1 MGKPYVRRE
10 AQLKAEVLQ
19 IVERSPLPVRQ
30 TLQELQI
37 APSTYYR
44 WKSRYRDKGFN
55 GLVDR
60 PPEPRRVWNRLATK
74 QRRYVV
80 RYALEHPSLSPREVA
95 TTLVDEQVMYVSE
108 STVYRILK
116 EAGLIKPP
124 STKGFPA
131 GKEFHTKTA
140 RPNELWQT
148 DASYFFV
155 VGWGYYYLISVLDDY
170 SRMIVGWRVQTSMS
184 SADII
189 EVVQDAVEFTGQPTA
204 PVEPGPALLSD
215 NGPGFLS
222 RALDEFL
229 RARFMKHIFASP
241 FHPQTNGKLERYHR
255 TAKAKVN
262 VFVHHSLEELVAA
275 MEGFVRYYNYERYHE
290 CFGNQRKWDTLRPER
305 LEIGRGLGELPEGL
319 VVAPSPF
326 DCVSLHLLPA
336 LQYPFPP
343 PVEHICRCHIA
354 QRLVIAP
361 VVVVGHEGGKGSLQI
376 GSHLVGDLLDVSL
389 DSLVIA
395 LQLAVGLRVE
405 GCSPDVLDSHQAQV
419 VSEATGHIS

>member
-44 WKSRYRDKGFN
+44 WKSRYRDQGFN

-108 STVYRILK
+108 STVYRVLK

-124 STKGFPA
+124 ETKGFPA

-189 EVVQDAVEFTGQPTA
+189 EVVQDAVEFTGQDVHPRPTCWGLPGDRGLA
-204 PVEPGPALLSD
+204 PLRYPTTDKRKQPPSPG
-215 NGPGFLS
+215 
-222 RALDEFL
+222 RAASCEY
-229 RARFMKHIFASP
+229 RAARKSGNS
-241 FHPQTNGKLERYHR
+241 QRSGN
-255 TAKAKVN
+255 
-262 VFVHHSLEELVAA
+262 
-275 MEGFVRYYNYERYHE
+275 FVRPPPDRGGRMQPGH
-290 CFGNQRKWDTLRPER
+290 LPER
-305 LEIGRGLGELPEGL
+305 AVR
-319 VVAPSPF
+319 PSP
-326 DCVSLHLLPA
+326 LPGW
-336 LQYPFPP
+336 
-343 PVEHICRCHIA
+343 
-354 QRLVIAP
+354 RL
-361 VVVVGHEGGKGSLQI
+361 
-376 GSHLVGDLLDVSL
+376 
-389 DSLVIA
+389 
-395 LQLAVGLRVE
+395 
-405 GCSPDVLDSHQAQV
+405 
-419 VSEATGHIS
+419 

>member
-124 STKGFPA
+124 ETKGFPA

-215 NGPGFLS
+215 NGPG
-222 RALDEFL
+222 L
-229 RARFMKHIFASP
+229 RYL
-241 FHPQTNGKLERYHR
+241 Q
-255 TAKAKVN
+255 KVCKQSGG
-262 VFVHHSLEELVAA
+262 VPSL
-275 MEGFVRYYNYERYHE
+275 
-290 CFGNQRKWDTLRPER
+290 
-305 LEIGRGLGELPEGL
+305 
-319 VVAPSPF
+319 
-326 DCVSLHLLPA
+326 
-336 LQYPFPP
+336 
-343 PVEHICRCHIA
+343 
-354 QRLVIAP
+354 
-361 VVVVGHEGGKGSLQI
+361 
-376 GSHLVGDLLDVSL
+376 
-389 DSLVIA
+389 
-395 LQLAVGLRVE
+395 
-405 GCSPDVLDSHQAQV
+405 
-419 VSEATGHIS
+419 

>member
-1 MGKPYVRRE
+1 MD
-10 AQLKAEVLQ
+10 
-19 IVERSPLPVRQ
+19 RS
-30 TLQELQI
+30 
-37 APSTYYR
+37 
-44 WKSRYRDKGFN
+44 
-55 GLVDR
+55 
-60 PPEPRRVWNRLATK
+60 PEPRRVWNRLTTE

-124 STKGFPA
+124 ETKGFPA

-189 EVVQDAVEFTGQPTA
+189 EVVQDAVEFTDQPTA

-262 VFVHHSLEELVAA
+262 VFVHHSLEGLVAA

-290 CFGNQRKWDTLRPER
+290 ALGNITPADMYHGRQDAILATRQEVKQKSLAERRLANLRT
-305 LEIGRGLGELPEGL
+305 
-319 VVAPSPF
+319 A
-326 DCVSLHLLPA
+326 
-336 LQYPFPP
+336 
-343 PVEHICRCHIA
+343 
-354 QRLVIAP
+354 
-361 VVVVGHEGGKGSLQI
+361 
-376 GSHLVGDLLDVSL
+376 
-389 DSLVIA
+389 
-395 LQLAVGLRVE
+395 
-405 GCSPDVLDSHQAQV
+405 
-419 VSEATGHIS
+419 

>member
-74 QRRYVV
+74 QRWYVV

-108 STVYRILK
+108 STVYQILK

-124 STKGFPA
+124 ETKGFPA

-170 SRMIVGWRVQTSMS
+170 SRMIVGCRVQTSMS

-255 TAKAKVN
+255 TAKAK
-262 VFVHHSLEELVAA
+262 
-275 MEGFVRYYNYERYHE
+275 
-290 CFGNQRKWDTLRPER
+290 
-305 LEIGRGLGELPEGL
+305 
-319 VVAPSPF
+319 
-326 DCVSLHLLPA
+326 
-336 LQYPFPP
+336 
-343 PVEHICRCHIA
+343 
-354 QRLVIAP
+354 
-361 VVVVGHEGGKGSLQI
+361 
-376 GSHLVGDLLDVSL
+376 
-389 DSLVIA
+389 
-395 LQLAVGLRVE
+395 
-405 GCSPDVLDSHQAQV
+405 
-419 VSEATGHIS
+419 

>member
-1 MGKPYVRRE
+1 MQEVSRSYDQADENARQVVRRTRNVTRRKYTPEEKVRIVIEGIRGEISVSALCRREGINPGVYYKWLKDYME
-10 AQLKAEVLQ
+10 AGKSRLKGDTLREANKAEVLQ

-124 STKGFPA
+124 ETKGFPA

-290 CFGNQRKWDTLRPER
+290 ALGNITPADMYHGRQDAILATRQEVKQKSLAERRLANLRT
-305 LEIGRGLGELPEGL
+305 
-319 VVAPSPF
+319 A
-326 DCVSLHLLPA
+326 
-336 LQYPFPP
+336 
-343 PVEHICRCHIA
+343 
-354 QRLVIAP
+354 
-361 VVVVGHEGGKGSLQI
+361 
-376 GSHLVGDLLDVSL
+376 
-389 DSLVIA
+389 
-395 LQLAVGLRVE
+395 
-405 GCSPDVLDSHQAQV
+405 
-419 VSEATGHIS
+419 

>member
-74 QRRYVV
+74 QRWYVV

-124 STKGFPA
+124 ETKGFPA

-170 SRMIVGWRVQTSMS
+170 SRMIVGCRVQTSMS

-241 FHPQTNGKLERYHR
+241 FHPQTNGKLERYQR

-262 VFVHHSLEELVAA
+262 VFVHHSLEELVVA

-290 CFGNQRKWDTLRPER
+290 ALGNITPADMYPGRQDAILATRQEVKQKSLAERRLANLRT
-305 LEIGRGLGELPEGL
+305 
-319 VVAPSPF
+319 A
-326 DCVSLHLLPA
+326 
-336 LQYPFPP
+336 
-343 PVEHICRCHIA
+343 
-354 QRLVIAP
+354 
-361 VVVVGHEGGKGSLQI
+361 
-376 GSHLVGDLLDVSL
+376 
-389 DSLVIA
+389 
-395 LQLAVGLRVE
+395 
-405 GCSPDVLDSHQAQV
+405 
-419 VSEATGHIS
+419 

>member
-1 MGKPYVRRE
+1 
-10 AQLKAEVLQ
+10 
-19 IVERSPLPVRQ
+19 
-30 TLQELQI
+30 
-37 APSTYYR
+37 
-44 WKSRYRDKGFN
+44 
-55 GLVDR
+55 
-60 PPEPRRVWNRLATK
+60 
-74 QRRYVV
+74 
-80 RYALEHPSLSPREVA
+80 
-95 TTLVDEQVMYVSE
+95 MYVSE

-124 STKGFPA
+124 ETKGFPA

-241 FHPQTNGKLERYHR
+241 FHPQTNGKLERYYR

-290 CFGNQRKWDTLRPER
+290 ALGNCDDTLWAIR
-305 LEIGRGLGELPEGL
+305 
-319 VVAPSPF
+319 
-326 DCVSLHLLPA
+326 D
-336 LQYPFPP
+336 
-343 PVEHICRCHIA
+343 
-354 QRLVIAP
+354 
-361 VVVVGHEGGKGSLQI
+361 
-376 GSHLVGDLLDVSL
+376 
-389 DSLVIA
+389 
-395 LQLAVGLRVE
+395 RV
-405 GCSPDVLDSHQAQV
+405 
-419 VSEATGHIS
+419 